1 MEQIWQT
8 VLAIIGSVGGAGAI
22 IVAVV
27 KFASNIIAERLSQ
40 KYEIKISKELESYKA
55 VLDKKT
61 YISRTKFDVEFQ
73 IYREL
78 SEKGLTMIESVYWLF
93 PSGIDYLPQDV
104 DKRKDL
110 YLQRYHNAG
119 EAINAA
125 QKEITANAPFISAN
139 FYNKFEEL
147 RRLCVQQYNSYTWC
161 GALKEKTYDFCKTKA
176 DAETQC
182 WQRTEEISEKQQQ
195 LITELREYLE
205 NLDVMEDKKN
215 D

>member
-1 MEQIWQT
+1 MEHVWQT

-40 KYEIKISKELESYKA
+40 KYEIKVSKELESYKA

-78 SEKGLTMIESVYWLF
+78 SEKVLTMIDSVYLLF
-93 PSGIDYLPQDV
+93 PSGIDHIPPDADRQN
-104 DKRKDL
+104 DL
-110 YLQRYHNAG
+110 YWQRYHNAG

-125 QKEITANAPFISAN
+125 QKAITANAAFISAD

-147 RRLCVQQYNSYTWC
+147 RRLCVQQYNFYTWC
-161 GALKEKTYDFCKTKA
+161 GALKKKTDDFSKTKA

-205 NLDVMEDKKN
+205 KLDVMEENKN
-215 D
+215 G